1 MKGGLW
7 LVGLTAG
14 LALFGCAMPQ
24 QSQSNWAIDQQAIY
38 CANNRV
44 AGFAIGDPRSLTGAA
59 LIGPIAGA
67 GAGAGAAALA
77 EEQTCQLVRSL
88 TVSDIAALKS
98 AQSQAARDGRS
109 AVSGPFLVTAQPIG
123 ADCVPITTLHQP
135 SGRSLRGESL
145 CRNRLG
151 EYAPYSGSVTRP
163 SLAERRRL

>member
-59 LIGPIAGA
+59 LIGLI
-67 GAGAGAAALA
+67 AGAGAAALA
-77 EEQTCQLVRSL
+77 EEQACQLVRSL
-88 TVSDIAALKS
+88 SVSDIAALKS

-135 SGRSLRGESL
+135 SGRSLRSESL

-151 EYAPYSGSVTRP
+151 EYAPYSGSVTRR

>member
-1 MKGGLW
+1 MNGGLW

-67 GAGAGAAALA
+67 GAAALA

-88 TVSDIAALKS
+88 SVSDIAALKS

-135 SGRSLRGESL
+135 SGWSLRSESL

-151 EYAPYSGSVTRP
+151 EYAPYSSSVTRR